1 MPSKMFETM
10 LTLTIG
16 AALACQLAVAQVP
29 QRTTPRK
36 GLDRKDAL
44 KQESALQTLLYLRS
58 SALGIDNAPDRVRVL
73 VEVADALWLVDREQ
87 ARETFKQSF
96 ALAMEVDKSK
106 SPTQSGSRPTRAL
119 QQSVVTRIARRDP
132 RLALSLSQSAAELS
146 ASTRDAFGELYGV
159 DGAPS
164 EMLVNAAREALSS
177 NTNQALEMAKL
188 ASRDGLSQQMRLFLL
203 SLRAKDQ
210 AAADSLFTS
219 TLQSAAARRPK
230 QLVEA
235 LFLWDYAFQQKVIY
249 LGPVAWFRE
258 APIEYPVPATL
269 KQTALRFAIDAALEN
284 TQQTYLSSTAE
295 TEKPLALE
303 RYALVHSLVSQIL
316 PDVEALMPSAAP
328 ALLAALNRLDHE
340 LKGQGR
346 TPPGPP
352 EPLPQAPAAQGNID
366 KLLERARNAPT
377 IEAQDGFYAKAAL
390 RLYLIQEYERAVEV
404 AGSISD
410 KTLQQ
415 KVMDP
420 IRFDWAG
427 DLIERNKLAAAVQVI
442 QAVGSLEPRVVLL
455 AKLADAYITN
465 KNPSDGLVILREAEV
480 AIGKARRSPHLAP
493 VILAIAEAYLKLNDR
508 NQAQAAVTLAIELI
522 NLSVDGQEWD
532 FLGGSSHAVG
542 QLSIQD
548 IQWTNRKDGGL
559 DSVTV
564 VYPRL
569 AGLLDVLRKASEVDF
584 EEALM
589 LARELKPKGL
599 NFAVQ
604 AALCRQTIERIQRNN
619 KPATQEAVANKVS
632 G

>member
-1 MPSKMFETM
+1 V
-10 LTLTIG
+10 L
-16 AALACQLAVAQVP
+16 
-29 QRTTPRK
+29 R
-36 GLDRKDAL
+36 
-44 KQESALQTLLYLRS
+44 QESALQTLLYLRNS
-58 SALGIDNAPDRVRVL
+58 SLDIENGPDRVRVL
-73 VEVADALWLVDREQ
+73 VEVADALWLIDRDQ

-96 ALAMEVDKSK
+96 ALAMELDKGK
-106 SPTQSGSRPTRAL
+106 SSAQSGSGPTRAL

-132 RLALSLSQSAAELS
+132 ALALSLSQSAAELS
-146 ASTRDAFGELYGV
+146 ASTRDGFGELYGV

-203 SLRAKDQ
+203 SLRVKDQ
-210 AAADSLFTS
+210 AAADSLFRS

-235 LFLWDYAFQQKVIY
+235 LFHWDYAFQHKVIY
-249 LGPVAWFRE
+249 LGSVAWFRE
-258 APIEYPVPATL
+258 APIEYPVSTTL
-269 KQTALRFAIDAALEN
+269 KQTALKFAIDAVLEN
-284 TQQTYLSSTAE
+284 TQQTYLSSSADS
-295 TEKPLALE
+295 EKPLILE
-303 RYALVHSLVSQIL
+303 RYALVHSLASQIL
-316 PDVEALMPSAAP
+316 PDVETLMPSAAP

-366 KLLERARNAPT
+366 KLLERARKAPT

-390 RLYLIQEYERAVEV
+390 RLYLIQKYERAVEV

-410 KTLQQ
+410 TTLQQ

-427 DLIERNKLAAAVQVI
+427 DLIARNKLDSAAQVI
-442 QAVGSLEPRVVLL
+442 QAVGNLEPRVVLL

-480 AIGKARRSPHLAP
+480 AIGKAKRSPHLGS
-493 VILAIAEAYLKLNDR
+493 VILAIGEAHLKLNDR

-522 NLSVDGQEWD
+522 NLSVDGREWD
-532 FLGGSSHAVG
+532 FLGGSSQAVG

-589 LARELKPKGL
+589 LSRQLKPKGL
-599 NFAVQ
+599 NHAVQ
-604 AALCRQTIERIQRNN
+604 AALCRQTIERIQRNT
-619 KPATQEAVANKVS
+619 KPAAKWRRTISCSPTSRSRPPSATTPTS
-632 G
+632 R

>member
-1 MPSKMFETM
+1 M
-10 LTLTIG
+10 LPKVFRSMLALTIG
-16 AALACQLAVAQVP
+16 ALLACQLAVAQVP
-29 QRTTPRK
+29 RRTTPRK
-36 GLDRKDAL
+36 GLDRKDVL
-44 KQESALQTLLYLRS
+44 RQESALQTLLYLRNS
-58 SALGIDNAPDRVRVL
+58 SLDIENGPDRVRVL
-73 VEVADALWLVDREQ
+73 VEVADALWLIDRDQ

-96 ALAMEVDKSK
+96 ALAMELDKGK
-106 SPTQSGSRPTRAL
+106 SSAQSGSGPTRAL

-132 RLALSLSQSAAELS
+132 ALALSLSQSAAELS
-146 ASTRDAFGELYGV
+146 ASTRDGFGELYGV
-159 DGAPS
+159 DCAPS

-203 SLRAKDQ
+203 SLRVKDQ
-210 AAADSLFTS
+210 AAADSLFRS

-235 LFLWDYAFQQKVIY
+235 LFHWDYAFQHKVIY
-249 LGPVAWFRE
+249 LGSVAWFRE
-258 APIEYPVPATL
+258 APIEYPVSTTL
-269 KQTALRFAIDAALEN
+269 KQTALKFAIDAVLEN
-284 TQQTYLSSTAE
+284 TQQTYLSSSADS
-295 TEKPLALE
+295 EKPLILE
-303 RYALVHSLVSQIL
+303 RYALVHSLASQIL
-316 PDVEALMPSAAP
+316 PDVETLMPSAAP

-366 KLLERARNAPT
+366 KLLERARKAPT

-390 RLYLIQEYERAVEV
+390 RLYLIQKYERAVEV

-410 KTLQQ
+410 TTLQQ

-427 DLIERNKLAAAVQVI
+427 DLIARNKLDSAAQVI
-442 QAVGSLEPRVVLL
+442 QAVGNLEPRVVLL

-480 AIGKARRSPHLAP
+480 AIGKAKRSPHLGS
-493 VILAIAEAYLKLNDR
+493 VILAIGEAHLKLNDR

-522 NLSVDGQEWD
+522 NLSVDGREWD
-532 FLGGSSHAVG
+532 FLGGSSQAVG

-589 LARELKPKGL
+589 LARQLKPKGL
-599 NFAVQ
+599 NHAVQ

-619 KPATQEAVANKVS
+619 KPAPQEAVANKVS

>member
-1 MPSKMFETM
+1 MPSKISSSM
-10 LTLTIG
+10 LALTIG

-29 QRTTPRK
+29 KRTTPRK
-36 GLDRKDAL
+36 GPNRNDSL
-44 KQESALQTLLYLRS
+44 KQETALQTLLYLKS
-58 SALGIDNAPDRVRVL
+58 SALGIDSAPDRVRVL
-73 VEVADALWLVDREQ
+73 VEVADALWLIDREQ

-96 ALAMEVDKSK
+96 ALAMEFDKSK
-106 SPTQSGSRPTRAL
+106 SPAQSGSLPEKAL

-132 RLALSLSQSAAELS
+132 QLALSLSRSAAELS
-146 ASTRDAFGELYGV
+146 TSTRDGFGELYGV

-177 NTNQALEMAKL
+177 NTNQAFEMARL

-235 LFLWDYAFQQKVIY
+235 LFFWDYAFQRKVIY

-269 KQTALRFAIDAALEN
+269 KQTALKFAIDAALEN
-284 TQQTYLSSTAE
+284 TQQTYVSSSAE
-295 TEKPLALE
+295 SEKPLTLE
-303 RYALVHSLVSQIL
+303 RYVLVHSLVSQIL
-316 PDVEALMPSAAP
+316 PDVERLMPSAAP

-366 KLLERARNAPT
+366 KLLERARKAPT
-377 IEAQDGFYAKAAL
+377 VEAQDGFYAKAAL
-390 RLYLIQEYERAVEV
+390 RLYLIHEYERAVEV

-410 KTLQQ
+410 TTLQQ
-415 KVMDP
+415 KVMEP

-427 DLIERNKLAAAVQVI
+427 DLIARNKLDSATDVI
-442 QAVGSLEPRVVLL
+442 QAIGNLEPRVALL
-455 AKLADAYITN
+455 AKLATAYITN
-465 KNPSDGLVILREAEV
+465 KNPSAGLTILRDAEV
-480 AIGKARRSPHLAP
+480 AIGKAKPSPHLASA
-493 VILAIAEAYLKLNDR
+493 ILAIGEAYLKLNDR
-508 NQAQAAVTLAIELI
+508 NQAQAAVTHAIEWI
-522 NLSVDGQEWD
+522 NLSVDGQEWE
-532 FLGGSSHAVG
+532 FLGGSSQAVG
-542 QLSIQD
+542 RLSIQD

-569 AGLLDVLRKASEVDF
+569 AGLLDVLPKASEIDF

-589 LARELKPKGL
+589 LARQLKPKGL

-619 KPATQEAVANKVS
+619 KPAAQDAVANKEEE
-632 G
+632 